1 MLEADLAIGAFNYL
15 DVEALVEH
23 LCQQCAKHELDP
35 SSQLILQ
42 QQDDDRFRIINIDD
56 EMLRRSMSVPEAW

>member
-35 SSQLILQ
+35 NSQLILQ
-42 QQDDDRFRIINIDD
+42 EQDDDRFRIINIDD
-56 EMLRRSMSVPEAW
+56 EMHRRGMSVSDT